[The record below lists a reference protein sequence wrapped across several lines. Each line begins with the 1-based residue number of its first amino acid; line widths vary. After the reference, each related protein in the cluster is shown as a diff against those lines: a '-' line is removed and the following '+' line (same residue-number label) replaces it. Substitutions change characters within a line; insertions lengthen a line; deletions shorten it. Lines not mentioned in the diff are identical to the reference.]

1 MFLRK
6 VVADA
11 VYEDVLLPAGTL
23 LTLNS
28 YAANHDP
35 AVFADPYRFDI
46 RRKNAGRQLTFGYG
60 PHICLGNALA
70 RAEMTEALQVFVR
83 RVPGLRLDGAP
94 EYPEGQ
100 ANESA
105 MRGAEKLP
113 LSLQAASA

>member
-11 VYEDVLLPAGTL
+11 VYGDVLLPQGTL

-35 AVFADPYRFDI
+35 GMFPDPYRFDI
-46 RRKNAGRQLTFGYG
+46 TRKNAGRQLTFGYG
-60 PHICLGNALA
+60 PHVCLGNALA
-70 RAEMTEALQVFVR
+70 RAEMTEALQVFVA
-83 RVPGLRLDGAP
+83 RVPRLALAGAA

-100 ANESA
+100 ATESA
-105 MRGAEKLP
+105 MRGAERLP
-113 LSLQAASA
+113 VSMQASAP